1 MKLFSSAV
9 VAPAVLAAGLLT
21 VPVCAQNAHDL
32 GPPPAQNQ
40 QGKGQ
45 VIFSRSIDANGE
57 TQQTTPGANPP
68 AIRTTNAPSAED
80 ADRVAVTFTAFDMD
94 VRLNLAEQHMAVRA
108 LVTVRND
115 GKQPLKQIPL
125 QISSSLNWERIRTL
139 GHDALFTVATLNSD
153 ADHTGQLHEAAVQLA
168 APLAPGAS
176 QQLDVTYSGTVV
188 QTAQRLLA
196 IGTPEQVALH
206 SDWDRISVPFTGLR
220 GFGNVVWYPA
230 SAVPVILGDGAR
242 LFDEMGEHKER
253 MAGAEFRLR
262 LTVEFPRG
270 QAPNV
275 ALINGHP
282 TQLVSTNVDS
292 VGPEIDGVATAVLS
306 SSTLGF
312 EAPSLFLAARTA
324 HSATNTTLWT
334 LPASDAGV
342 AAWSESAAHVTP
354 FLQQWLG
361 QRPRAQLNIL
371 ELPDPEDAPF
381 ETGALL
387 ATSLRL
393 ASPDQLDG
401 VLSHAL
407 THAWMQSPRAWL
419 SEGVA
424 HFMGT
429 LWIERSKGRQRAL
442 ESLESTRNALT
453 LAEPASPGMGAGQP
467 LAHAVAPIYYR
478 TKATYVL
485 WMLRD
490 IASDATL
497 SAALRAYNPADDVS
511 LGYGRDPVKCP
522 FEALVEQAGTRRDLA
537 WFFDDWVNSDKG
549 LPDLVVEGVFPSVA
563 KAGNWLVSVNIAN
576 NGYAAAEV
584 PVTVRSDTATV
595 TQRVIVPARG
605 KASQRILIQSKPVE
619 VQVNDGTVPESQS
632 SVHVTPIAD
641 SVNAAPADK

>member
-1 MKLFSSAV
+1 MKFSSLTAV
-9 VAPAVLAAGLLT
+9 GLPVLALASL
-21 VPVCAQNAHDL
+21 CAQDAHDL

-40 QGKGQ
+40 TQSHGR
-45 VIFSRSIDANGE
+45 VLFSRSIDENGQ
-57 TQQTTPGANPP
+57 TQQSMPGASASPDRAVNG
-68 AIRTTNAPSAED
+68 PSAAD
-80 ADRVAVTFTAFDMD
+80 ADRTAVTFTAFDMD
-94 VRLNLAEQHMAVRA
+94 VRLNLQEQRMAVRA

-115 GKQPLKQIPL
+115 GKQPLQQIPL
-125 QISSSLNWERIRTL
+125 QLCSSLNWERIRTL
-139 GHDALFTVATLNSD
+139 GRDARFTVATLNSD

-176 QQLDVTYSGTVV
+176 QQLDVTYSGVLA
-188 QTAQRLLA
+188 QSAQRLLA

-230 SAVPVILGDGAR
+230 ASVPVILGDGAR

-253 MAGAEFRLR
+253 MAGASFRLR
-262 LTVEFPRG
+262 LTVEYPHG
-270 QAPNV
+270 QAPNI

-282 TQLVSTNVDS
+282 AALSTTNVES
-292 VGPEIDGVATAVLS
+292 VGPEINGIATTVES
-306 SSTLGF
+306 TSTLGF
-312 EAPSLFLAARTA
+312 EAPSLFVAARQP

-401 VLSHAL
+401 ILSHAL

-429 LWIERSKGRQRAL
+429 LWIERTRGRQRAL
-442 ESLESTRNALT
+442 ESMEATRDALA

-467 LAHAVAPIYYR
+467 LAHAISPIYYR
-478 TKATYVL
+478 SKATYVL

-511 LGYGRDPVKCP
+511 AGYGRDTAKSP
-522 FEALVEQAGTRRDLA
+522 FEALLEQAGTRRDLS
-537 WFFDDWVNSDKG
+537 WFFNDWVNSDKG
-549 LPDLVVEGVFPSVA
+549 LPDLVVTGVFPSLA
-563 KAGNWLVSVNIAN
+563 KAGNWLVSVNLAN
-576 NGYAAAEV
+576 VGYAAVEV

-595 TQRVIVPARG
+595 TQRVLVPARG

-619 VQVNDGTVPESQS
+619 VQVNDGTIPEGQS
-632 SVHVTPIAD
+632 SLHITPIAD
-641 SVNAAPADK
+641 SVNTTPAHP